1 MQPIQPT
8 EQEVEALKYLATVP
22 EVRTLLDFYRR
33 LVGYYSDVRK
43 IDVITPEIVK
53 GRQLACDII
62 ETEIINRLV
71 RNQENKKQEI
81 KEEFE

>member
-1 MQPIQPT
+1 MQFQPT
-8 EQEVEALKYLATVP
+8 QQEVEALKYLATVP
-22 EVRTLLDFYRR
+22 EVQTLLDFYRR

>member
-1 MQPIQPT
+1 MTPN
-8 EQEVEALKYLATVP
+8 EQETEALKYLSTIP

-43 IDVITPEIVK
+43 IDVITAEVVK
-53 GRQLACDII
+53 GRQLACEII
-62 ETEIINRLV
+62 EIEIINRLV

>member
-1 MQPIQPT
+1 MKLT
-8 EQEVEALKYLATVP
+8 EQETEALKYLSTIP

-43 IDVITPEIVK
+43 IDVITAEVVK
-53 GRQLACDII
+53 GRQLACEII

-71 RNQENKKQEI
+71 RNQENTKQEI
-81 KEEFE
+81 KEEYE

>member
-1 MQPIQPT
+1 MKLT
-8 EQEVEALKYLATVP
+8 DQEEEAIKYLATIP
-22 EVRTLLDFYRR
+22 EMRTLLDFYRR
-33 LVGYYSDVRK
+33 LVSYYSDVRR
-43 IDVITPEIVK
+43 IDVITPELVK

-71 RNQENKKQEI
+71 RNQENTKQDI

>member
-1 MQPIQPT
+1 MKLT
-8 EQEVEALKYLATVP
+8 DQEEEAIKHLSKIP

-33 LVGYYSDVRK
+33 LVSYYSDVRR
-43 IDVITPEIVK
+43 IDVITPELVK

-71 RNQENKKQEI
+71 RNQENTKQDI